1 MYFST
6 RQISGWMD
14 GEESGDKQ
22 AEKNWECYE
31 IVRQV

>member
-22 AEKNWECYE
+22 AEKN
-31 IVRQV
+31 